1 MHWKI
6 YTSCSHEA
14 NLQSLGAGMFLV
26 PVRTLP
32 ALSFVAVRELWNTEW
47 HYKNISTNLLAAVM
61 LVLQTP
67 RDHSPSLQLSLEEF
81 GGLTPHSFI

>member
-1 MHWKI
+1 MHWKT

-26 PVRTLP
+26 PVRILLAP
-32 ALSFVAVRELWNTEW
+32 SSVAVRELWNTEW
-47 HYKNISTNLLAAVM
+47 HYKNISTNLLAAAM

-81 GGLTPHSFI
+81 RGLTSNTFI